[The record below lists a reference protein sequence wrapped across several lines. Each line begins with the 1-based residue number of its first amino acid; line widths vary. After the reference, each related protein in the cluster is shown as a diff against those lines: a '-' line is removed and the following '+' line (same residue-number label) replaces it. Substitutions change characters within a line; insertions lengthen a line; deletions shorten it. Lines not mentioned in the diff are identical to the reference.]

1 MAIATYTDIQGQITN
16 WMANAGL
23 SGQAAD
29 FITLAEATL
38 NRELGAVEVDQSLT
52 GTVSSNVID
61 ISTYSVVEPIALF
74 VAETGMDEVLVTPQA
89 EGTYP
94 VSATEGYPQYWS
106 IDGTNINFD
115 CPLDQAYPFRFRYR
129 QRFSLSDAN
138 PTNWLLTNHP
148 DVYLAA
154 VLVWSGMYKRNQDIP
169 SNMSAVLS
177 AGIPAVKREIAQ
189 RKRGTLKVDPAL
201 LRSGRLSYQQW
212 ANWP

>member
-1 MAIATYTDIQGQITN
+1 MSLADYTDLQGQIGN
-16 WMANAGL
+16 WMANSGL

-38 NRELGAVEVDQSLT
+38 NRELGAVEVDQALT
-52 GTVSSNVID
+52 GIALSNAID
-61 ISTYSVVEPIALF
+61 ISAYAVVEPIALF
-74 VAETGMDEVLVTPQA
+74 VAQSGSDEVLLLPQS
-89 EGTYP
+89 EGSFP
-94 VSATEGYPQYWS
+94 VSATSGFPAYWS
-106 IDGTNINFD
+106 IDGTSINFD
-115 CPLDQAYPFRFRYR
+115 CPLDQAYNFRFRYR
-129 QRFSLSDAN
+129 QRFALSDTA

-169 SNMSAVLS
+169 ANMSAVLS
-177 AGIPAVKREIAQ
+177 TGIPAVKRELAQ
-189 RKRGTLKVDPAL
+189 KRRGTLRIDPAL